1 VEQESILKMI
11 TRRAQIIIRHP
22 VYYRG
27 RANFLLIHI
36 MECYYLCSENDTY
49 IK

>member
-1 VEQESILKMI
+1 MTTMK
-11 TRRAQIIIRHP
+11 AQIIIRHP

-27 RANFLLIHI
+27 QGKVFFLIHI
-36 MECYYLCSENDTY
+36 MERYYLCSENVTY